1 MTGLHL
7 GIWKSKDMRQKSA
20 LIRVRMAVAEDASA
34 VAAVLERAFI
44 EYRESYTEDGFN
56 ATVLTKD
63 KVEARMAEGPMW
75 VALDHEEIVGTV
87 AAVSKGEALHVR
99 SMGIVPA
106 ARGQRIGELLLK
118 NVEAFAMARGHEQMT
133 LSTTPF
139 LSRAIR
145 LYERLAFNA
154 ATEALPI
161 CLGRRSLP

>member
-1 MTGLHL
+1 
-7 GIWKSKDMRQKSA
+7 MRQKPSE
-20 LIRVRMAVAEDASA
+20 IRVRMAVAEDASA

-44 EYRESYTEDGFN
+44 EHRASYTEDGFN

-75 VALDHEEIVGTV
+75 VALDNGEIVGTV
-87 AAVSKGEALHVR
+87 AAVSKGEVLHVR
-99 SMGIVPA
+99 GMAIVPA
-106 ARGQRIGELLLK
+106 ARGKRIGKLMLK
-118 NVEAFAMARGHEQMT
+118 NVEAFAMARGHERMT

-139 LSRAIR
+139 LSRQFICMSV
-145 LYERLAFNA
+145 LAFNA